1 MKSKSTLKAYRLR
14 KRSIIHSS
22 SFMFMFMFMS
32 MLALLYN
39 NAVMIVSAQQQFNHN
54 YDNYEEMKQDRIKE
68 KRRTTTRRAQHYD
81 DEHYYQ
87 RESIDS
93 KYNVSFQN
101 IHEMY
106 KLATGGQQPRHIL
119 QGTGRGLTSSVL
131 GIFSGLPFLFGLPL
145 AFSRSESLH
154 GWPGVIIG
162 LIFGSITSIITSAL
176 GIISGLYQFAIG
188 LWNTPLA
195 LVSFFTKQRTWDP
208 IENKWNTY
216 VLDNEAQELL
226 NQNSLFKKKVSDT
239 SFYDILGVQ
248 PGSSPSSI
256 KKAYYAKAK
265 HFHPDKNTNNEEA
278 ATMFIQIHE
287 AYEILIDPDR
297 RMEYDSLGRKASSS
311 ASDILG
317 GFNVVLFFEVLFGSQ
332 PVEPYVGQLA
342 VSSFF
347 GSFFKLIQASS
358 NNPDFTAESLVN
370 WFEASKYQTL
380 QRPVQVALHL
390 REFIQP
396 LVSRS
401 VTEREFI
408 ALCQKEAE
416 KIANSNSFGPRFLFH
431 IGNALVQEADL
442 FLSQSW
448 YAWPLY
454 ILQRSNKKIHNIKNK
469 VDGFK
474 NIIKLFSEFV
484 EKLNL
489 EIDENTV
496 ATFNSKLNQYFS
508 IMKDKLDNDTI
519 EAKLSQ
525 IIEIVWKINVW
536 DLKKLLE
543 SSCTKVLFD
552 AKTNSFGDRKRRAKA
567 LRILGESFVKRS
579 THKYDVDQQCCS
591 NDNAHD
597 SECKNPDSM
606 AEDMKV
612 RAEVALRIAQ
622 RNLKQS
628 NSESEEMIK
637 RAQTKKHIDP

>member
-1 MKSKSTLKAYRLR
+1 MV
-14 KRSIIHSS
+14 
-22 SFMFMFMFMS
+22 MS
-32 MLALLYN
+32 MLAILYN
-39 NAVMIVSAQQQFNHN
+39 NAVNFVSAQQQFNHN
-54 YDNYEEMKQDRIKE
+54 NNNYEEMKQEGIKE
-68 KRRTTTRRAQHYD
+68 KRRTTTRRAQHYQNYENNNQYG
-81 DEHYYQ
+81 DEYHYHH
-87 RESIDS
+87 ESIDS

-101 IHEMY
+101 IYEMY
-106 KLATGGQQPRHIL
+106 KLTTGGQQPRHIL
-119 QGTGRGLTSSVL
+119 QGTGRGLTSSLL

-145 AFSRSESLH
+145 AFSRSESLQ

-162 LIFGSITSIITSAL
+162 LIFGSITSIITTAL
-176 GIISGLYQFAIG
+176 GIISGLYQFAMG

-195 LVSFFTKQRTWDP
+195 LASFFTKQRTWDP
-208 IENKWNTY
+208 IENKWNKY
-216 VLDNEAQELL
+216 VLDNEAQKLL

-239 SFYDILGVQ
+239 TYYDILGVQ
-248 PGSSPSSI
+248 PGATTKEI
-256 KKAYYAKAK
+256 KKGYYAKAK
-265 HFHPDKNTNNEEA
+265 DLHPDKNVNNEDA

-287 AYEILIDPDR
+287 AYETLIDPDR
-297 RMEYDSLGRKASSS
+297 RMEYDSLGRKSSSS
-311 ASDILG
+311 ASDVLG
-317 GFNVVLFFEVLFGSQ
+317 GFNVGLFFEVLFGSQ

-347 GSFFKLIQASS
+347 GSFFKLIQASN
-358 NNPDFTAESLVN
+358 NNPDFTAESLMN

-401 VTEREFI
+401 ITEREFVV
-408 ALCQKEAE
+408 LCQKEADQ
-416 KIANSNSFGPRFLFH
+416 IANSNSFGPRFLFH

-454 ILQRSNKKIHNIKNK
+454 VFQRANKKFHSIKNK

-474 NIIKLFSEFV
+474 NIIRLFSEFV

-489 EIDENTV
+489 EIDEITD

-508 IMKDKLDNDTI
+508 IMKEKLDNDTI

-525 IIEIVWKINVW
+525 IIEIAWKINVW

-543 SSCTKVLFD
+543 SACTKVLFD
-552 AKTNSFGDRKRRAKA
+552 AKTNSFGERKRRAKA

-579 THKYDVDQQCCS
+579 TNEYDVDQQCS

-597 SECKNPDSM
+597 SECKNPDSI
-606 AEDMKV
+606 AQDMKI

-622 RNLKQS
+622 QNLKQS

-637 RAQTKKHIDP
+637 RAQRKKDI